1 VPKVR
6 PGSLALLLISLP
18 IVAGF
23 FFYGPF
29 VLDLFLHRRPPTR
42 FLIPEGYVGWVRIQY
57 SAATA
62 PPLAREGKY
71 WVIAIGRDGI
81 AQTSSPPPEGW
92 ANDQFFNQSDGHR
105 RMLSNAGWCKG
116 GMIWGEEGE
125 RDPKAPFVESFFV
138 GSEDQF
144 RMQVDPKGRLYSPRG

>member
-1 VPKVR
+1 MR
-6 PGSLALLLISLP
+6 PGSLALLVISLP

-42 FLIPEGYVGWVRIQY
+42 FLIPDAYVGWVRIQY
-57 SAATA
+57 GVATA
-62 PPLAREGKY
+62 PSLAREGKY
-71 WVIAIGRDGI
+71 WVVTIGPDGK
-81 AQTSSPPPEGW
+81 AQTSSLPPEGW
-92 ANDQFFNQSDGHR
+92 ASDQFFYQSGGQH

-116 GMIWGEEGE
+116 GMIWGEEVE
-125 RDPKAPFVESFFV
+125 RDPKSSAIESFYV

-144 RMQVDPKGRLYSPRG
+144 RMEVDPHGRLYSPCG